1 MYEEGRGPQVFA
13 CREVQIMKHRLP
25 NESFMEAVS
34 RQAASQSD
42 GNDHRKAYREILGD
56 QRFLAAGRVQ
66 SAMGSPKHVTAYN
79 CFVSQTIF
87 DSMSSIM
94 DAVAAA
100 AETMRRGGG
109 IGYDFSRIRPSGD
122 RVVSLDSAASGPVSF
137 MYVFDSVCRTI
148 MSAGLRRGAMMAVMR
163 IDHPDIEEFIRCKK
177 NDDTLTNFNI
187 SVAVTDQFMEAVKTN
202 EDFELKFEKRSY
214 GFINARNLWEEI
226 MRNNWDWAEP
236 GVIFIDRINA
246 DNNLWYEEYIAAT
259 NPCGEQPLPP
269 NGACLLGSLNLTRYV
284 HEYAPGR
291 REFTS
296 AQFIRDIP
304 HIIRAMDNVIDRT
317 IYPITSQE
325 EEAKDKRRMGI
336 GITGLANTLEALGMR
351 YSSIEG
357 REFAQDIIRTL
368 RDEAYRASVA
378 LAEEKGAFPLFSKKY
393 MNGEFI
399 KRLPDDIQDG
409 IMEHGIRNSHL
420 ISIAPTGTISFAA
433 DNVSSGIEP
442 PFALEYDR
450 TVQTEAG
457 PKIVKIQDYAWR
469 EWGVKGE
476 VVDDLSPQHHLLM
489 QSAVQ
494 PFVDSAISKTINVS
508 EDTTFHDF
516 MGIYVAGWEQ
526 KLKGVTTFRAAGKR
540 YGILNKTEV
549 TRVPKDEAW
558 YALEDESSARD
569 AVTEDFVD
577 AWQGA
582 ACFIDPETGSR
593 ECE

>member
-1 MYEEGRGPQVFA
+1 MATKVPQFSRIPLEWFCDKEIKMQTDDQRGPQVFA
-13 CREVQIMKHRLP
+13 CEQIQAMKHRLP
-25 NESFMEAVS
+25 NESFLEAKA
-34 RQAASQSD
+34 REAASMSD
-42 GNDHRKAYREILGD
+42 SEEHRKAYREIIVD

-109 IGYDFSRIRPSGD
+109 IGYDFSRIRPRGD
-122 RVVSLDSAASGPVSF
+122 RVVSLDSSASGPVSF
-137 MYVFDSVCRTI
+137 MHVFDAVCRTI

-177 NDDTLTNFNI
+177 NDDVLTNFNI
-187 SVAVTDQFMEAVKTN
+187 SVAVTNKFMEAVKAN
-202 EDFELKFEKRSY
+202 EDFELKFDKRSY
-214 GFINARNLWEEI
+214 GLINARNLWEEI

-236 GVIFIDRINA
+236 GVIFIDRVNA
-246 DNNLWYEEYIAAT
+246 DNNLGYEEYIAAT

-269 NGACLLGSLNLTRYV
+269 NGACLLGSINLTRYV
-284 HEYAPGR
+284 IRGDGR
-291 REFTS
+291 YEFDT
-296 AQFIRDIP
+296 ALFVADIP

-317 IYPITSQE
+317 IYPLKDQE
-325 EEAKDKRRMGI
+325 EEAKEKRRMGI
-336 GITGLANTLEALGMR
+336 GITGLANTLEAMGMR

-357 REFAQDIIRTL
+357 REFARDIIRTL
-368 RDEAYRASVA
+368 RDEAYRASVT
-378 LAEEKGAFPLFSKKY
+378 LAKEKGAFPLFSRGY
-393 MNGEFI
+393 LHGEFI
-399 KRLPDDIQDG
+399 ARLPGDIQDG

-457 PKIVKIQDYAWR
+457 PKIVKMQDYAWR
-469 EWGVKGE
+469 EWGVRGE
-476 VVDDLSPQHHLLM
+476 VVDDLSPRDHLLM
-489 QSAVQ
+489 QAAMQ

-508 EDTTFHDF
+508 DDTTFHEF

-540 YGILNKTEV
+540 YGILNKTEG
-549 TRVPKDEAW
+549 TRVPDTG
-558 YALEDESSARD
+558 D
-569 AVTEDFVD
+569 
-577 AWQGA
+577 GA

>member
-1 MYEEGRGPQVFA
+1 MQTEDQRGPQVFA
-13 CREVQIMKHRLP
+13 CEQIQAMKHRLP
-25 NESFMEAVS
+25 NESFLEAKA
-34 RQAASQSD
+34 REAASMSD
-42 GNDHRKAYREILGD
+42 SEEHRKAYREIIVD

-109 IGYDFSRIRPSGD
+109 IGYDFSRIRPRGD
-122 RVVSLDSAASGPVSF
+122 RVVSLDSSASGPVSF
-137 MYVFDSVCRTI
+137 MHVFDAVCRTI

-177 NDDTLTNFNI
+177 NDDVLTNFNI
-187 SVAVTDQFMEAVKTN
+187 SVAVTNKFMEAVKAN
-202 EDFELKFEKRSY
+202 EDFELKFDKRSY
-214 GFINARNLWEEI
+214 GLINARNLWEEI

-246 DNNLWYEEYIAAT
+246 DNNLGYEEYIAAT

-269 NGACLLGSLNLTRYV
+269 NGACLLGSINLTRYV
-284 HEYAPGR
+284 IR
-291 REFTS
+291 REGRHEFDT
-296 AQFIRDIP
+296 ALFVADIP

-317 IYPITSQE
+317 IYPLEDQE
-325 EEAKDKRRMGI
+325 EEAKEKRRMGI
-336 GITGLANTLEALGMR
+336 GITGLANTLEAMCMR

-357 REFAQDIIRTL
+357 REFARDIIRTL
-368 RDEAYRASVA
+368 RDEAYRASVV
-378 LAEEKGAFPLFSKKY
+378 LAKEKGAFPLFSRGY
-393 MNGEFI
+393 MHGEFI
-399 KRLPDDIQDG
+399 ARLPGDIQDG

-469 EWGVKGE
+469 EWGVRGE
-476 VVDDLSPQHHLLM
+476 VVDDLSPRDHLLM
-489 QSAVQ
+489 QAAMQ
-494 PFVDSAISKTINVS
+494 PYVDSAISKTINVS
-508 EDTTFHDF
+508 DDTTFHEF

-540 YGILNKTEV
+540 YGILNKTEG
-549 TRVPKDEAW
+549 TRVPD
-558 YALEDESSARD
+558 
-569 AVTEDFVD
+569 TED
-577 AWQGA
+577 GA
-582 ACFIDPETGSR
+582 ACFIDPKTGSR